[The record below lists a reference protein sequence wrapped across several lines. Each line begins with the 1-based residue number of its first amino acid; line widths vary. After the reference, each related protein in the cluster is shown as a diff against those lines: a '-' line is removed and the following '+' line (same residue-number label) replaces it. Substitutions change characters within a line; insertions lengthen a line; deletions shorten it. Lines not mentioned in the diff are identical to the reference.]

1 MQGPTVDLRVGFL
14 DEVLKNTI
22 RTGFQKG
29 LSIEKVLEKE
39 NAQLKKRVAD
49 LSLDNPILKEAS
61 SGNSTPVTFCSQLA
75 TITTWSG

>member
-1 MQGPTVDLRVGFL
+1 M
-14 DEVLKNTI
+14 
-22 RTGFQKG
+22 
-29 LSIEKVLEKE
+29 LETE